1 VRIPAHAQITLKKK
15 ISDVKNKV
23 NTRVENKIDK
33 TVNNGLNAVEESL
46 TSIQF
51 VRLWSWLFKK
61 DRMIKQSG
69 LLLSLVFW
77 MSVSNAQS
85 LTFERI
91 GTFMTSGSLKVISI
105 QADTVLELA
114 HSVELFPYPMAW
126 IPGKDFKY
134 SAKGLFQLTASYAQ
148 TQDQEFL
155 YIVLMIPGAKEDA
168 LFLCRRILFELP
180 LFVPHISGEVF
191 HYKWYTG

>member
-1 VRIPAHAQITLKKK
+1 
-15 ISDVKNKV
+15 
-23 NTRVENKIDK
+23 
-33 TVNNGLNAVEESL
+33 
-46 TSIQF
+46 
-51 VRLWSWLFKK
+51 
-61 DRMIKQSG
+61 MIKQSG

-126 IPGKDFKY
+126 IPGKRF
-134 SAKGLFQLTASYAQ
+134 
-148 TQDQEFL
+148 
-155 YIVLMIPGAKEDA
+155 
-168 LFLCRRILFELP
+168 
-180 LFVPHISGEVF
+180 
-191 HYKWYTG
+191 